1 MFEAYRFNL
10 VLELREFFLI
20 WQYQFDQDVNQKHW
34 LFRIKL
40 RFSK

>member
-10 VLELREFFLI
+10 VLELRDFFLI
-20 WQYQFDQDVNQKHW
+20 WQYQFDQDVNRKHW

-40 RFSK
+40 SFSK